1 MSKASRAHNAALET
15 GVVAD
20 LTHEGEGVVRGTDIV
35 DGPFKPNDRDKG
47 EAGKTVFIAGAL
59 PGERVTFKR
68 RGFHKSHDEAE
79 LVEVLEASPNRVV
92 PRCAHFGVCGGCALQ
107 HLDPAA
113 QIEAKQGELRNNLQ
127 RIGNVEPDEWLPPL
141 LGPHWNYRRRAR
153 LSSRFVIKKG
163 RSLVGF
169 REKQGKY
176 VADVQRCE
184 VLAEPVGAMIHQLG
198 DLLTGMERRESLP
211 QIEVSLSDG
220 ERVLVFRVLDALPEG
235 DLEKLRAFERQHGLR
250 ILLQPGGLDT
260 VAPLTPGPV
269 DLHYRL
275 DDFGLKLDFGPT
287 DFVQVNG
294 AINQAMVARAIEL
307 LEVGKD
313 DRVLDLY
320 CGLGNFTLPLA
331 RRAAGVVGV
340 EGEAGLIR
348 RAQANAAANGID
360 NARFH
365 VADLSQPPDKT
376 LAWMRGGYDKVL
388 LDPPRVG
395 AREVLSA
402 VAHLRPRRVV
412 YISCHTGS
420 LARDLG
426 VMTHELGF
434 RLRAAGVLD
443 MFPHTTHVESM
454 AVLEREP

>member
-1 MSKASRAHNAALET
+1 MSKASRAHNAALEF
-15 GVVAD
+15 GVVTD
-20 LTHEGEGVVRGTDIV
+20 LTHDAEGVIRGTDIHE
-35 DGPFKPNDRDKG
+35 GPG
-47 EAGKTVFIAGAL
+47 AGKTVFVAGAL
-59 PGERVTFKR
+59 PGEKVSYRR

-79 LVEVLEASPNRVV
+79 LVEVLEASPHRVT

-107 HLDPAA
+107 HLDPAE
-113 QIEAKQGELRNNLQ
+113 QIAAKQRELASNLQ
-127 RIGNVEPDEWLPPL
+127 RIGNVEPETWLPPL

-184 VLAEPVGAMIHQLG
+184 VLAEPVGPMVAALAE
-198 DLLTGMERRESLP
+198 LLTGMDRRESLP
-211 QIEVSLSDG
+211 QIEVALSDG
-220 ERVLVFRVLDALPEG
+220 EQVLVFRVLDPLTEG
-235 DLEKLRAFERQHGLR
+235 DLDKLRRFESTQGLR
-250 ILLQPGGLDT
+250 ILLQPGGLDSVT
-260 VAPLTPGPV
+260 PLTPGPL

-275 DDFGLKLDFGPT
+275 EEFGLRLEFGPT
-287 DFVQVNG
+287 DFVQVNA

-307 LEVGKD
+307 LDVKAG

-331 RRAAGVVGV
+331 RKAGTVVGV
-340 EGEAGLIR
+340 EGEPSLIE
-348 RAQANAAANGID
+348 RARANARLNGIG
-360 NARFH
+360 NAEFH
-365 VADLSQPPDKT
+365 VANLSTPPEKT
-376 LAWMRGGYDKVL
+376 LSWMRGGYDLVL

-402 VAHLRPRRVV
+402 VAHLNPRRVV

-426 VMTHELGF
+426 VLAHESGF
-434 RLRAAGVLD
+434 RLTAAGVLD

-454 AVLEREP
+454 AVLERGS

>member
-1 MSKASRAHNAALET
+1 MNKPARAANAALET

-20 LTHEGEGVVRGTDIV
+20 LTHEGEGVVRAS
-35 DGPFKPNDRDKG
+35 
-47 EAGKTVFIAGAL
+47 EAGGKVVFVAGAL
-59 PGERVTFKR
+59 PGERVTFR
-68 RGFHKSHDEAE
+68 RRSFHKSHDEAA
-79 LVEVLEASPNRVV
+79 LIEVLDPSPSRVV

-113 QIEAKQGELRNNLQ
+113 QIAAKQKELAENLA
-127 RIGNVEPDEWLPPL
+127 RIGNIEPAEWLPPL

-153 LSSRFVIKKG
+153 LSSRFVAKKG

-176 VADVQRCE
+176 VADVERCE
-184 VLAEPVGAMIHQLG
+184 VLAEPVGSLVGTLAV
-198 DLLTGMERRESLP
+198 LLTGMKRRESIP
-211 QIEVSLSDG
+211 QIEVALSDG
-220 ERVLVFRVLDALPEG
+220 ERVLVFRVLDPLPEE
-235 DLEKLRAFERQHGLR
+235 DLEALRAFERAQGLR
-250 ILLQPGGLDT
+250 ILLQPGGLHT
-260 VAPLTPGPV
+260 IAPLTPGPV

-275 DDFGLKLDFGPT
+275 EDFDVKLEFGPS
-287 DFVQVNG
+287 DFVQVNA

-307 LEVGKD
+307 LEIGPQ

-320 CGLGNFTLPLA
+320 CGLGNFTLPMA

-340 EGEAGLIR
+340 EGEAGLIA
-348 RAQANAAANGID
+348 RARSNATLNGIS
-360 NARFH
+360 NAEFV
-365 VADLSQPPDKT
+365 VADLSVAPD
-376 LAWMRGGYDKVL
+376 LGLPWLRGGFDKVL

-402 VAHLRPRRVV
+402 VAHLAPSRVV

-426 VMTHELGF
+426 VLTHELGF
-434 RLRAAGVLD
+434 RLRSAGVLD
-443 MFPHTTHVESM
+443 MFPHTTHVESI
-454 AVLEREP
+454 AVLDRK